1 MKREKLKIF
10 ASAIAWGII
19 IDIVIELSKMFTP
32 TESVVAAGCDFWV
45 LPLVLAVCFASLA
58 AIWWNEK

>member
-19 IDIVIELSKMFTP
+19 IDIVIELAKLFMP
-32 TESVVAAGCDFWV
+32 TQSVIVVGYDFWV
-45 LPLVLAVCFASLA
+45 LPIVLAVCFASLA